1 MKSRRKK
8 PNKGDAQTH
17 DGRPLTRSVEE
28 PDASRRIMVEEVVIV
43 GGARTPFCE
52 WLGGKRGDGQRG
64 GLLADMTAEELGAVA
79 IRGALEKTGTDAS
92 SVDHVVM
99 GHALQT
105 SDQAIFG
112 SRHAGLKA
120 GIPPEVPM
128 LTLNRLCGS
137 GAQSIISGAQMIML
151 GEAEVVVSG
160 GMENLSQ
167 APHVLRGMRDT
178 YGLGRPPRQG
188 DELTKDME
196 DYLFTNL
203 VDSTCDSFMAQT
215 SDELCKR
222 IGVTREEA
230 DAFAALS
237 HQRTEKSVKDGV
249 WAEEI
254 VEVET
259 PNGMVGASDDDHVV
273 LGTTVEALSGLRTHF
288 GPDSLVTAGNASG
301 VVDGAAAVVIK
312 SASRA
317 KSDGNQPLARIVSWG
332 IVGLEPAIMAYG
344 PVPSS
349 RKALEKAGMTVDDI
363 DLWEINEAFAGQAVA
378 CIKDLGIDVEKVN
391 VNGGAV
397 GLGHPLAATGTRL
410 VLTLALE
417 LKRRGGQYG
426 IATACIGGGQGIALI
441 IESI

>member
-1 MKSRRKK
+1 MAPTQGSRTTAFTLATMTSE
-8 PNKGDAQTH
+8 D
-17 DGRPLTRSVEE
+17 
-28 PDASRRIMVEEVVIV
+28 VVIV

-52 WLGGKRGDGQRG
+52 WLGGKRGDGERG
-64 GLLADMTAEELGAVA
+64 GLLADVTAEELGAIA
-79 IRGALEKTGTDAS
+79 IRGALEKTGTAADA
-92 SVDHVVM
+92 VEHVVM

-120 GIPPEVPM
+120 GIPQEVPM

-151 GEAEVVVSG
+151 GEAEVVVAG

-188 DELTKDME
+188 EELTKDME

-237 HQRTEKSVKDGV
+237 HQRTEATVANGI
-249 WAEEI
+249 WGQEI
-254 VEVET
+254 VDVET
-259 PNGMVGASDDDHVV
+259 PQGTVTAADEDHFVP
-273 LGTTVEALSGLRTHF
+273 GTTAEILAGLRTHF

-301 VVDGAAAVVIK
+301 VVDGAAAVVLK

-317 KSDGNQPLARIVSWG
+317 EADGDSPLARIVSWG
-332 IVGLEPAIMAYG
+332 IVGLEPAIMAHG
-344 PVPSS
+344 PVPAS
-349 RKALEKAGMTVDDI
+349 RQALAKAGLEVSDI
-363 DLWEINEAFAGQAVA
+363 DRWEINEAFAGQAVA

-397 GLGHPLAATGTRL
+397 GIGHPLAATGTRL
-410 VLTLALE
+410 TLTLAHE
-417 LKRRGGQYG
+417 LRRSGGRYG
-426 IATACIGGGQGIALI
+426 IATACIGGGQGIAII
-441 IESI
+441 IEAL